1 MFLST
6 ILLKIMLTNHSAQ
19 CLACNNSVVNVSYH
33 LIIIIHT
40 QGIKNLH
47 DHTMIREE
55 KVFIGQPKML
65 SLDHLLVVRIVAV
78 AKDVVLELA

>member
-1 MFLST
+1 
-6 ILLKIMLTNHSAQ
+6 
-19 CLACNNSVVNVSYH
+19 
-33 LIIIIHT
+33 
-40 QGIKNLH
+40 
-47 DHTMIREE
+47 MIREE

>member
-1 MFLST
+1 M
-6 ILLKIMLTNHSAQ
+6 LKAL
-19 CLACNNSVVNVSYH
+19 CSY
-33 LIIIIHT
+33 
-40 QGIKNLH
+40 LH